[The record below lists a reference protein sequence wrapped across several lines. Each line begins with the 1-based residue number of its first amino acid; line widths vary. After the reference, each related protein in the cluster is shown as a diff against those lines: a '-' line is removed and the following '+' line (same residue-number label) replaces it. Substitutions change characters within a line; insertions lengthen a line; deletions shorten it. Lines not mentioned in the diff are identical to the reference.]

1 MYVSCQSRSEKR
13 ETLSAIERSIASGVK
28 DKLIKKLGALYAGYI
43 EIDAQI
49 QYYFYIHDAEE
60 FERGETIAEKTPL
73 MDCTAGLADEPDWL
87 TYKTLLYPDAAKLQT
102 ELNRDHIAL
111 MKKLNLQ
118 AYRFSVSW
126 PRIIPKEGVVN
137 EKGIRYYQN
146 LVDEVLAQ
154 GMIPMVTLYHWDLPM
169 WMHGKG
175 GWYADE
181 IADQFASYVEV
192 VVDGTAWKERAE
204 RTDFTPDGWKNIICQ
219 R

>member
-1 MYVSCQSRSEKR
+1 MKDNSAQWFEYDWPLDGAMARFGADMALIDADRAARPLLMYVSCQSRSEKR

-111 MKKLNLQ
+111 MKKHGDCISAVRRVTFTVYFPTESIMLNFAEAARKAGF
-118 AYRFSVSW
+118 AYAGPKTIRRSVNW
-126 PRIIPKEGVVN
+126 PTGRI
-137 EKGIRYYQN
+137 
-146 LVDEVLAQ
+146 LCA
-154 GMIPMVTLYHWDLPM
+154 
-169 WMHGKG
+169 
-175 GWYADE
+175 
-181 IADQFASYVEV
+181 
-192 VVDGTAWKERAE
+192 
-204 RTDFTPDGWKNIICQ
+204 
-219 R
+219 